1 MRKLGIAIDDIFKMH
16 DNGYGHPESPDRI
29 RVINDM
35 LINTGLMNKVE
46 LIEPFDALKE
56 HITLV
61 HKARHFDLIE
71 STRGRERVNLDAD
84 TSTSPKSFEAA
95 IRAAGAMI
103 KSIDLVMKNDLEAAF
118 PLVRPPGH
126 HAEIDR
132 AMGFCLFN
140 NIAVG
145 AAYLINNYDVN
156 RILIVDWDLH
166 HGNGTQHMFYDTDKV
181 FYISTHQ
188 FPYYPG
194 TGAANEIGIGEG
206 EGFTLNIPMN
216 PGMGDQ
222 EYIKIFFELL
232 KPVIDQYKPQIILV
246 SAGFDTHI
254 ADPLGG
260 MAVTTKGF
268 QNMTKLLN
276 ELADEHCGGKI
287 IYILEGGYNLEGLWH
302 SVHAVIQE
310 LLMLNNT
317 DYLDYSN
324 TTKVDQLI
332 NGIMEINSKYWK
344 F

>member
-56 HITLV
+56 HISLV
-61 HKARHFDLIE
+61 HEARHFDLIE
-71 STRGRERVNLDAD
+71 STRGKERVYLDAD

-95 IRAAGAMI
+95 IRAAGGMI
-103 KSIDLVMKNDLEAAF
+103 KSIDLVMNNDLEAAF

-126 HAEIDR
+126 HAEKDR

-145 AAYLINNYDVN
+145 AAHLINNYDVN

-232 KPVIDQYKPQIILV
+232 KPVIDQYTPKIILV

-260 MAVTTKGF
+260 MAVTPKGF

-302 SVHAVIQE
+302 SVYAVIQE
-310 LLMLNNT
+310 LLMQNNI

>member
-1 MRKLGIAIDDIFKMH
+1 MRKLGIVIDDIFKMH

-61 HKARHFDLIE
+61 HEARHFDLIE
-71 STRGRERVNLDAD
+71 STRGKERVYLDAD

-103 KSIDLVMKNDLEAAF
+103 KSIDLVMNNDLEAAF

-126 HAEIDR
+126 HAEKDR

-232 KPVIDQYKPQIILV
+232 KPVIDQYTPKIILV

-260 MAVTTKGF
+260 MAVTPKGF
-268 QNMTKLLN
+268 QNLTKLLN

-302 SVHAVIQE
+302 SVSAVIQE

-317 DYLDYSN
+317 DHLDYSN

>member
-61 HKARHFDLIE
+61 HEARHFDLIE
-71 STRGRERVNLDAD
+71 STRGKERVYLDAD

-103 KSIDLVMKNDLEAAF
+103 KSIDLVMNNDLEAAF

-126 HAEIDR
+126 HAEKDR

-145 AAYLINNYDVN
+145 AAHLINNYDVN

-232 KPVIDQYKPQIILV
+232 KPVIDQYTPKIILV

-260 MAVTTKGF
+260 MAVTPKGF

-287 IYILEGGYNLEGLWH
+287 IYILEGGYNLEGLLH
-302 SVHAVIQE
+302 SVYAVIQE
-310 LLMLNNT
+310 LLMQNNT